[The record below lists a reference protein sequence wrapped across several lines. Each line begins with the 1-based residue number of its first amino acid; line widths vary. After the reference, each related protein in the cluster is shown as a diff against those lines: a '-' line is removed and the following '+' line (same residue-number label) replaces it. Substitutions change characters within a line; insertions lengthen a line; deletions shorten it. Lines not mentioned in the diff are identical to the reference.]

1 MSQKPPVVKSLAT
14 LVNLREQEVDRLTTD
29 VAAKQAVRERYRRS
43 LERMEQLCEDS
54 GASGDTVPG
63 ALTPMLSPA
72 LSLNCAAYKQS
83 VMQLADAHRA
93 DLALHEAD
101 MAVAQRALHV
111 AVNKREVLDTVL
123 QRQLGTLQ
131 RQQAAREQK
140 REDDLAAQVWMRGQR

>member
-1 MSQKPPVVKSLAT
+1 
-14 LVNLREQEVDRLTTD
+14 
-29 VAAKQAVRERYRRS
+29 
-43 LERMEQLCEDS
+43 
-54 GASGDTVPG
+54 
-63 ALTPMLSPA
+63 
-72 LSLNCAAYKQS
+72 
-83 VMQLADAHRA
+83 
-93 DLALHEAD
+93 